1 MREWNAETYQRVS
14 EPHVQ
19 WGMRV
24 LDRLPL
30 AGDELVL
37 DVGCGTGRLTEKLLE
52 RLPNG
57 RALAVDQSVNM
68 LDAGRRYLTP
78 RFRAQIHFVLADAT
92 ALPIAGHAHALFST
106 ATFHWVLDIVTSVE
120 PSPVI
125 QPDAAAYRE
134 FVANVIC
141 RPFLARLPDET
152 LRDRFMDAVTTQAA
166 ADRPAFELDYWRLNM
181 EARRPR

>member
-1 MREWNAETYQRVS
+1 MREWNAETYHRVS

-68 LDAGRRYLTP
+68 LDSARRYLTQ
-78 RFRAQIHFVLADAT
+78 RFRAQIF
-92 ALPIAGHAHALFST
+92 LPS
-106 ATFHWVLDIVTSVE
+106 
-120 PSPVI
+120 
-125 QPDAAAYRE
+125 
-134 FVANVIC
+134 
-141 RPFLARLPDET
+141 
-152 LRDRFMDAVTTQAA
+152 
-166 ADRPAFELDYWRLNM
+166 PAFEFFERAW
-181 EARRPR
+181 PIFTQQT

>member
-1 MREWNAETYQRVS
+1 VENEIGVAPTRPMREWNAETYHLVS

-57 RALAVDQSVNM
+57 HALAVDQSVNM
-68 LDAGRRYLTP
+68 LDTARRYLTP
-78 RFRAQIHFVLADAT
+78 RFRAQFTIILDHEGYKEAT
-92 ALPIAGHAHALFST
+92 K
-106 ATFHWVLDIVTSVE
+106 
-120 PSPVI
+120 
-125 QPDAAAYRE
+125 
-134 FVANVIC
+134 
-141 RPFLARLPDET
+141 
-152 LRDRFMDAVTTQAA
+152 
-166 ADRPAFELDYWRLNM
+166 
-181 EARRPR
+181 